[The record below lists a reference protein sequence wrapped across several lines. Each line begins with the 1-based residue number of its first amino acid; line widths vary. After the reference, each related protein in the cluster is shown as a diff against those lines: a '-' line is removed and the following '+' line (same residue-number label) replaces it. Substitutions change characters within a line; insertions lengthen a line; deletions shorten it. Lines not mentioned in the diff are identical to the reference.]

1 MRVRRGESLPRAK
14 RVRSQRSGAERSGE
28 RARRGALTAR
38 VEVRAGHEHVARGK
52 GRAVAARHAAVV
64 QLLQAHDVGGSVG
77 DVLRLLLQ
85 AQRARGRA
93 EVRGEAADEG

>member
-1 MRVRRGESLPRAK
+1 
-14 RVRSQRSGAERSGE
+14 
-28 RARRGALTAR
+28 
-38 VEVRAGHEHVARGK
+38 
-52 GRAVAARHAAVV
+52 V

-93 EVRGEAADEG
+93 EVRGEAADEGRREGRADQHVEGHRAEAAHPSRRVGRRGCAAGREPVGVSKVSQTRR